1 MIHRGIF
8 YRFYWALIL
17 PGFILPGSRI
27 RWLGSGWRGSGWRGS
42 GPGGFEVL
50 ARLRKGVLQV
60 EFHWRF

>member
-8 YRFYWALIL
+8 YRFFWAIFYRASFYRALASV
-17 PGFILPGSRI
+17 GGAR
-27 RWLGSGWRGSGWRGS
+27 GGWAR

-60 EFHWRF
+60 EFRWRF